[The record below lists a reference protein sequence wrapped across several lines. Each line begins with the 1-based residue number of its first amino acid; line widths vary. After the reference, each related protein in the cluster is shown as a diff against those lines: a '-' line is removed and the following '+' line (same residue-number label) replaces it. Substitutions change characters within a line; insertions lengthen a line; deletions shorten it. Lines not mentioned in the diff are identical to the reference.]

1 MLTRRQFSTG
11 ALGLGGAM
19 ALAGQ
24 ARAAGGGE
32 IEPGAGGL
40 YTQPWFLESF
50 LELPD
55 DLAEAAGKGK
65 HFAVIW
71 EQKGCPYCRE
81 THRVNFADER
91 ISTYIR
97 ANFELL
103 QLDLWG
109 SRKVTDF
116 DGKEM
121 EERELARRWNV
132 VFTPTIVFFPADP
145 AAVQGKDGRQAE
157 VVRMPGYFR
166 PFHFLTMFEYVRGRK
181 YEDLAFQKFLQ
192 QKFAELQ
199 AKGISP
205 DVW

>member
-1 MLTRRQFSTG
+1 MLSRRRFAIM
-11 ALGLGGAM
+11 ALGIGGAAVLSGQ
-19 ALAGQ
+19 ALA
-24 ARAAGGGE
+24 AGAE
-32 IEPGAGGL
+32 VEPGPSGL
-40 YTQPWFLESF
+40 YTQPWVLDSF
-50 LELPD
+50 LELSD

-65 HFAVIW
+65 NFAVIW

-81 THRVNFADER
+81 THRVNFADQR
-91 ISTYIR
+91 ISSYIT
-97 ANFELL
+97 ANFEVL

-121 EERELARRWNV
+121 EERELAQRWNV

-145 AAVQGKDGRQAE
+145 KAVEGKDGRGAE

-166 PFHFLTMFEYVRGRK
+166 PFHFLTMFQYVRERR
-181 YEDLAFQKFLQ
+181 YEDLAFQKYLQ
-192 QKFAELQ
+192 EKFAELQ
-199 AKGISP
+199 AKGIEP